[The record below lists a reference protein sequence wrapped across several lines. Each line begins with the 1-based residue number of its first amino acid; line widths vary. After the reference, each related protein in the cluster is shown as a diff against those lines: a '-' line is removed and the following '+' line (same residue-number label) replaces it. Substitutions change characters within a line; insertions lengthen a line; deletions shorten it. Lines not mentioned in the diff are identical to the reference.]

1 MSLHDPLL
9 TSLSI
14 LMCHHHNIRKLI
26 TVRQLGADV
35 FDHQKSFSDFLIT
48 LQQGQH
54 AFENRNPA
62 ESGETSYKRQKSQT
76 LASSIHNVPRLET
89 STRHRRLSIILK
101 IRHYEKSEK
110 EDIVAAIE
118 HNAPEHSSYT

>member
-1 MSLHDPLL
+1 
-9 TSLSI
+9 
-14 LMCHHHNIRKLI
+14 MCHHHNIRKLI

-48 LQQGQH
+48 LQKGQH
-54 AFENRNPA
+54 ALRAKIQQSLEKEATNAKNLRC
-62 ESGETSYKRQKSQT
+62 SQAAFIT
-76 LASSIHNVPRLET
+76 FQDWKLQQE
-89 STRHRRLSIILK
+89 HRRLSIILK